1 MTSLVIVESPAKCGK
16 IEKLLGP
23 GYKCVASYGH
33 IRELSNLSQIDIT
46 NDFKPSFVV
55 SNSKKQQVNNIRRLI
70 KDAKEIILAADD
82 DREGEAIAWHIC
94 DTFNLPIDKTKRIIF
109 HEITETALKNAVKN
123 TTYLDMNKVKAQ
135 QARQIL
141 DMIVGFKISPIL
153 WNKISYKTKTSLSAG
168 RCQTPALK
176 LVYDNQK
183 DIDLSPGKKV
193 YNTTG
198 YFTSLHLPFIL
209 NYNHDNEE
217 SMSTF
222 LEESAD
228 FNHIFTLG
236 KDRDNT
242 KNPPTPFTT
251 STLQQT
257 SSNNFRYSPK
267 KTMEICQR
275 LYEAGLITYM
285 RTDSTTYS
293 KDFIES
299 SKDAIKDKYGLEYIN
314 KQIDCLSERNGGKAT
329 SPKKTSLKK
338 GTTDKE
344 TTAQEAHEA
353 IRPTDI
359 NVEDITDFAVDEFD
373 KKLYKLI
380 WKNTIESCM
389 APATYKG
396 VTASIT
402 APDTYLYK
410 YSTEQVVF
418 PGWKIVGGY
427 EKISKEF
434 AFIHNIKNKLEIKC
448 NKIIS
453 KVSIKDLKSRFSEA
467 KLVQQLEKKGIGR
480 PSTFSSLIEKIQE
493 REYVKIMDVPGKEI
507 SCIDFELEDYNL
519 TENVNKRTFGAEK
532 NKLIIQPVGIL
543 VIEFLMEHFENLFS
557 YDYTSNMETQLDEI
571 AKGRFIWHNLCKTC
585 LDEIEKQSVD
595 LVGPVNDKIKIVID
609 DKHTYMIAKY
619 GPVIK
624 FTDGD
629 DIKFYPVK
637 DNIDIDKLKRKE
649 YKLADII
656 QEKKSAGR
664 LLGKYKD
671 NDVIL
676 KKGKFGVYI
685 EFGDI
690 KKSINIDKPF
700 NDIEYKDIEN
710 LLSQNITSGVIRKI
724 DDNCSIRTGQYGD
737 YIFYKKPGWKKPR
750 FLKLAPFIKEHGPNS
765 YKKCAIALIK
775 DFIKTEYNL

>member
-1 MTSLVIVESPAKCGK
+1 MSSLVIVESPAKCGK

-33 IRELSNLSQIDIT
+33 IRELSNLSQIDIE
-46 NDFKPSFVV
+46 NDFAPTFRISD
-55 SNSKKQQVNNIRRLI
+55 SKKQQVNNIRRLI
-70 KDAKEIILAADD
+70 KDAKEVILAADD

-94 DTFNLPIDKTKRIIF
+94 DTFNLPINKTKRIIF

-141 DMIVGFKISPIL
+141 DIIVGFKISPIL
-153 WNKISYKTKTSLSAG
+153 WNKISYKTKSSLSAG

-183 DIDLSPGKKV
+183 DIDNSPGKKV

-198 YFTSLHLPFIL
+198 YFTSLNLPFIL
-209 NYNHDNEE
+209 NFNHENEDT
-217 SMSTF
+217 MSTF
-222 LEESAD
+222 LEDCPD
-228 FNHIFTLG
+228 FSHIFTLG
-236 KDRDNT
+236 KDRDVS

-267 KTMEICQR
+267 KTMEISQR

-293 KDFIES
+293 KDFIETA
-299 SKDAIKDKYGLEYIN
+299 KEAIKNKYGNEHIH
-314 KQIDCLSERNGGKAT
+314 IDIDRHSERRVT
-329 SPKKTSLKK
+329 SPKKKNLKK
-338 GTTDKE
+338 GTKE
-344 TTAQEAHEA
+344 PESTAQEAHEA

-359 NVEDITDFAVDEFD
+359 SVEDIRDLDIGEFD
-373 KKLYKLI
+373 KKLYSLI

-389 APATYKG
+389 APASYKG

-402 APDTYLYK
+402 APDKYLYK
-410 YSTEQVVF
+410 FSTEQVVF

-427 EKISKEF
+427 EKVSHEY
-434 AFIHNIKNKLEIKC
+434 AFIHNVKNNFEMKF

-480 PSTFSSLIEKIQE
+480 PSTFSSLIDKIQV

-519 TENVNKRTFGAEK
+519 TENINKRTFGGEK
-532 NKLIIQPVGIL
+532 NKLVIQPVGIL
-543 VIEFLMEHFENLFS
+543 VIEFLVEHFDNIFS
-557 YDYTSNMETQLDEI
+557 YDYTSHMEAQLDEI
-571 AKGRFIWHNLCKTC
+571 AKGRYIWYNLCKSC
-585 LDEIEKQSVD
+585 LDEIDKLSHN
-595 LVGPVNDKIKIVID
+595 LVGSIDDKIKIIID

-629 DIKFYPVK
+629 KTTFYPVK
-637 DNIDIDKLKRKE
+637 ENIDIDKLKRNE
-649 YKLADII
+649 YKLKELI
-656 QEKKSAGR
+656 QEKISSGR
-664 LLGKYKD
+664 ILGTHKD
-671 NDVIL
+671 NDIIL
-676 KKGKFGVYI
+676 KKGKFGAYI
-685 EFGDI
+685 EYGLN
-690 KKSINIDKPF
+690 KKSVSIDKTF
-700 NDIEYKDIEN
+700 DDIEFSDIEH
-710 LLSQNITSGVIRKI
+710 LLSQNTNSGVIRKI
-724 DDNCSIRTGQYGD
+724 DEQSSIRSGQYGD
-737 YIFYKKPGWKKPR
+737 YIFYKKSGWKKPR
-750 FLKLAPFIKEHGPNS
+750 FLKLGPFIKEHGPNS
-765 YKKCAIALIK
+765 YKECAIRLIQ
-775 DFIKTEYNL
+775 DFIHTEYNL